1 MSHSRLGYSTVSTF
15 EQCPF
20 RYKCQYVDGLKTL
33 PNTDPAN
40 ALIIGTAL
48 HRGIET
54 DVDTAIRE
62 YFDTYPII
70 TDLHVDEEI
79 KLRYLIPK
87 VKEVIP
93 EGIHEVQVVDTN
105 FIGTLDLLVPLKPE
119 DLSME
124 EADDICERCPGG
136 WENCE
141 SCNSGH
147 CPKGKYHG
155 WHDLYDFKYIN
166 PKNRNK
172 YMDSRQLHLYAYYW
186 MKKNPGKKIRKMFFV
201 FIPKV
206 QIRQKKT
213 EDLFQFRQRLLEE
226 LNQVQIHVE
235 SVTYDPQKVID
246 HLELTQAILTCDEF
260 PKNPTRLCDW
270 CDYKNFCHEGDMN
283 DMALPSIERVPVNFS
298 QHKKMWI
305 YGAPFSGKTTVCDG
319 APIPLNLNTDGN
331 VKAVTMARLPIKD
344 TMEGRQ
350 KKLAWEVFKEAIN
363 DLEAGSDFETI
374 LVDLLEDTY
383 ESCRLYMY
391 KQMGIT
397 HESDD
402 SFRAWDKV
410 RTEFLSTIRR
420 LMNLPYNII
429 LISHED
435 MSKDITKRT
444 GDKITA
450 IKPNIQD
457 KIANKIAGMVDIVCR
472 VLVEDDGRY
481 LSFKSDAVVFGGG
494 RITGHGKTQIPLTW
508 DAIEEFYATVNGQKA
523 ADQPEPKGNEEA
535 PAQPEQPSRRG
546 RKAAEPAEEVVT
558 NTPPEAPAVT
568 PDPVDPPAE
577 EQPKRRTRR
586 TRS

>member
-1 MSHSRLGYSTVSTF
+1 MSHSKLGYSAVSTF

-20 RYKCQYVDGLKTL
+20 RYKCQYVDGLQTL

-62 YFDTYPII
+62 YFNTYPII
-70 TDLHVDEEI
+70 TDQHVDEEI

-105 FIGTLDLLVPLKPE
+105 FMGTLDLLVPATRE
-119 DLSME
+119 IISGRNHICDE
-124 EADDICERCPGG
+124 CQDINCDWMYSGQCPMG
-136 WENCE
+136 EYTE
-141 SCNSGH
+141 VI
-147 CPKGKYHG
+147 PDEF
-155 WHDLYDFKYIN
+155 DLYDFKYIN
-166 PKNRNK
+166 PKNMDR

-186 MKKNPGKKIRKMFFV
+186 MKKNPGKRIRKMNFV

-246 HLELTQAILTCDEF
+246 HLELTQVIMTCDEF

-270 CDYKNFCHEGDMN
+270 CDYKNFCQEGDMN

-319 APIPLNLNTDGN
+319 APTPLNLNTDGN

-435 MSKDITKRT
+435 MSKDITKRS

-508 DAIEEFYATVNGQKA
+508 DGIEDFYATVNGQKA
-523 ADQPEPKGNEEA
+523 ADQPEPQQVEEA
-535 PAQPEQPSRRG
+535 PAQSGRRG

-558 NTPPEAPAVT
+558 HTPPEAPADVI
-568 PDPVDPPAE
+568 PADP
-577 EQPKRRTRR
+577 QPEAQPVRRTRR

>member
-1 MSHSRLGYSTVSTF
+1 MSHSRFGYSAVSTF

-20 RYKCQYVDGLKTL
+20 RYKCQYIDQLQTI
-33 PNTDPAN
+33 PTDDAAN

-62 YFDTYPII
+62 YFSSYPII
-70 TDLHVDEEI
+70 TDLHIHEEI
-79 KLRYLIPK
+79 KLRHLIPK
-87 VKEVIP
+87 VKAVIP
-93 EGIHEVQVVDTN
+93 DGIHEVRVVDTN
-105 FIGTLDLLVPLKPE
+105 FIGTLDLLAPVG
-119 DLSME
+119 D
-124 EADDICERCPGG
+124 AQF
-136 WENCE
+136 
-141 SCNSGH
+141 
-147 CPKGKYHG
+147 
-155 WHDLYDFKYIN
+155 DLYDFKYSN
-166 PKNRNK
+166 NWMR
-172 YMDSRQLHLYAYYW
+172 YLDSKQLHLYKYYFEK
-186 MKKNPGKKIRKMFFV
+186 MNSGKQIRNMYFV
-201 FIPKV
+201 FAPKV

-213 EDLFQFRQRLLEE
+213 EDLHQFRRRLLSELDKVQVRVEE
-226 LNQVQIHVE
+226 VQ
-235 SVTYDPQKVID
+235 YDPQKVID
-246 HLELTQAILTCDEF
+246 HLEMTQQVMLCQQY
-260 PKNPTRLCDW
+260 PKNPTKLCGW
-270 CDYKNFCHEGDMN
+270 CDLKKFCQEGVDFEV
-283 DMALPSIERVPVNFS
+283 LPSTNRVAIDAAEF
-298 QHKKMWI
+298 KKIWM

-319 APIPLNLNTDGN
+319 APVPLNLNTDGN
-331 VKAVTMARLPIKD
+331 VKTVTMARLPIKD

-350 KKLAWEVFKEAIN
+350 KKLAWEVFKEAID
-363 DLEAGSDFETI
+363 DLEAGSDFKTVV
-374 LVDLLEDTY
+374 VDLLEDTY

-410 RTEFLSTIRR
+410 RTEFLSTVRR

-494 RITGHGKTQIPLTW
+494 RITGHGKTTIPLTW
-508 DAIEEFYATVNGQKA
+508 AAIEDFYATV
-523 ADQPEPKGNEEA
+523 DTEQPEVVQDEV
-535 PAQPEQPSRRG
+535 AQD
-546 RKAAEPAEEVVT
+546 EVDKE
-558 NTPPEAPAVT
+558 TPPEVS
-568 PDPVDPPAE
+568 DD

-586 TRS
+586 TR

>member
-1 MSHSRLGYSTVSTF
+1 MNHSRFGYSAVSCF

-20 RYKCQYVDGLKTL
+20 QYKCRYVDGLKTL
-33 PNTDPAN
+33 PSTDPAN

-62 YFDTYPII
+62 YFNSYPII
-70 TDLHVDEEI
+70 TDQHVDEEI
-79 KLRYLIPK
+79 KLRHLIPK
-87 VKEVIP
+87 VKEHLP
-93 EGIHEVQVVDTN
+93 EGLHEVQVVDTS
-105 FIGTLDLLVPLKPE
+105 FMGTLDLLVPV
-119 DLSME
+119 
-124 EADDICERCPGG
+124 GG
-136 WENCE
+136 DEF
-141 SCNSGH
+141 
-147 CPKGKYHG
+147 
-155 WHDLYDFKYIN
+155 DLYDFKYIN
-166 PKNRNK
+166 PKNMDK
-172 YMDSRQLHLYAYYW
+172 YRESRQLHLYKYYW
-186 MKKNPGKKIRKMFFV
+186 EKRNPGKRIRKMCFI

-213 EDLFQFRQRLLEE
+213 EELFQFRQRLMEE
-226 LNQVQIHVE
+226 LEQVQIIGSWIE
-235 SVTYDPQKVID
+235 YDPQKVID
-246 HLELTQAILTCDEF
+246 HLELTQAIMTCDEF
-260 PKNPTRLCDW
+260 PKNQTRLCDW
-270 CDYKNFCHEGDMN
+270 CDYKNYCNEGDLI
-283 DMALPSIERVPVNFS
+283 DMLPSTNRVPVNFS

-305 YGAPFSGKTTVCDG
+305 YGAPFSGKTTVCDA
-319 APIPLNLNTDGN
+319 APTPLNLNTDGN

-350 KKLAWEVFKEAIN
+350 KKLAWEVFKEAI
-363 DLEAGSDFETI
+363 DALEVGSDFETI
-374 LVDLLEDTY
+374 VVDLLEDTY
-383 ESCRLYMY
+383 ESCRLFMY
-391 KQMGIT
+391 KTMGIT

-410 RTEFLSTIRR
+410 RTEFLSTFRR
-420 LMNLPYNII
+420 LLNLPYNII

-508 DAIEEFYATVNGQKA
+508 DAIEDFYAGVNGGQKA
-523 ADQPEPKGNEEA
+523 AEAPKDEPK
-535 PAQPEQPSRRG
+535 
-546 RKAAEPAEEVVT
+546 EVVK
-558 NTPPEAPAVT
+558 NTPPEVKDDPMPDEN
-568 PDPVDPPAE
+568 PDPNTGEADPQPEA
-577 EQPKRRTRR
+577 QPKRRTRR
-586 TRS
+586 TRQ